1 MMGKAWWHGSGNM
14 RQLITLC
21 LEGGNGKRWM
31 LEHHL
36 ICPIYSFWDPSPWD
50 GVSYI
55 QHLTSSVNTF
65 WDHHRRPTKRHIS
78 RVILNPVQLIALTI
92 TILYLLRITLL
103 APKIAFSFH
112 NAKYISSSVKV
123 PIVFN
128 SSKIIQNV

>member
-1 MMGKAWWHGSGNM
+1 M
-14 RQLITLC
+14 RQLISLC
-21 LEGGNGKRWM
+21 LEGGIGKRWM

-36 ICPIYSFWDPSPWD
+36 ICPIYSLWDPSPWD
-50 GVSYI
+50 GASYI

-65 WDHHRRPTKRHIS
+65 WKHHHRPTKRHIS
-78 RVILNPVQLIALTI
+78 RVILNPVQLIRLTI

-103 APKIAFSFH
+103 ACKVAFSFH
-112 NAKYISSSVKV
+112 SATYISSSLKV